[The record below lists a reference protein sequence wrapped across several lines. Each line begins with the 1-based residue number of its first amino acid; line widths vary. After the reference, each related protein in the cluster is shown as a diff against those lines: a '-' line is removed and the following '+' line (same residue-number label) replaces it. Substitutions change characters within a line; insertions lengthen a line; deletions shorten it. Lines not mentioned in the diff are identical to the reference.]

1 MKLIITIKLYIFGYL
16 KMNFYWLFFI
26 IVIVSGNTL
35 EDLKSQGKSQG
46 SLRKFKDEVKDEIK
60 DERTQITN
68 QMIREGGDNL
78 GILKLLKE
86 IYKQIHTLE
95 TRVANIKYIL
105 NEKITYDL
113 LDIVTEFDLL
123 CGKEMDY
130 KSAYSCYN
138 NMLSLYYQ
146 LKIPM
151 SSNQLN
157 VIGGVLI
164 NFKYLNTDYVNLKVS
179 LFEIITTYVNDE
191 FKLKELYDKY
201 ISKENILNLMK
212 TINL

>member
-1 MKLIITIKLYIFGYL
+1 
-16 KMNFYWLFFI
+16 MNFYWLFFI
-26 IVIVSGNTL
+26 IVIVIVIVSGNTL

-46 SLRKFKDEVKDEIK
+46 SLRKFKNEVKDEMK
-60 DERTQITN
+60 DERTTITN
-68 QMIREGGDNL
+68 QMRWEGGDNL

-95 TRVANIKYIL
+95 TRVANIKYIQ

-164 NFKYLNTDYVNLKVS
+164 NFKYLNTDYLNLKVC

-191 FKLKELYDKY
+191 IKLKELYDKY

>member
-1 MKLIITIKLYIFGYL
+1 
-16 KMNFYWLFFI
+16 MNFYWLFFI
-26 IVIVSGNTL
+26 IVVVCGNTL
-35 EDLKSQGKSQG
+35 EDLKNQGKSQG
-46 SLRKFKDEVKDEIK
+46 SLRKFKNERNTMDEVK

-68 QMIREGGDNL
+68 QLRWEGGDNL

-86 IYKQIHTLE
+86 IYKQIHMLE
-95 TRVANIKYIL
+95 TRIANIKYIQ

-123 CGKEMDY
+123 CGKEMEY
-130 KSAYSCYN
+130 KSAYNCYN

-157 VIGGVLI
+157 IIGGVLN

>member
-1 MKLIITIKLYIFGYL
+1 
-16 KMNFYWLFFI
+16 MNFYWLFFI

-68 QMIREGGDNL
+68 QMRWEGGDNL

-86 IYKQIHTLE
+86 IYNQIHTLE

>member
-1 MKLIITIKLYIFGYL
+1 
-16 KMNFYWLFFI
+16 MNFYWLFFI

>member
-1 MKLIITIKLYIFGYL
+1 
-16 KMNFYWLFFI
+16 MNFYWLFFI

-46 SLRKFKDEVKDEIK
+46 SLRKFKDEVKDEII

>member
-68 QMIREGGDNL
+68 QMIREGGNNL